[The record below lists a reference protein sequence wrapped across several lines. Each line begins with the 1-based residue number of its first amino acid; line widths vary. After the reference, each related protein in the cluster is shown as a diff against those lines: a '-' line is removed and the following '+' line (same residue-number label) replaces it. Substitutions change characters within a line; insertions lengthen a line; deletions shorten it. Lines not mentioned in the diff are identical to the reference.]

1 VPHDLVHVAQAL
13 NADVTQ
19 WIGHGPWSH
28 TSTSVRFCAH
38 ALPPLATSVVIVRE
52 RDFVPSPQDLE
63 HGCHASQSDKTQS
76 TGQACWLQER
86 ASVPCAHALPPFAG
100 AVIVRERCCVP
111 VSQDW
116 LHAPHVLHVS

>member
-1 VPHDLVHVAQAL
+1 MV
-13 NADVTQ
+13 
-19 WIGHGPWSH
+19 
-28 TSTSVRFCAH
+28 
-38 ALPPLATSVVIVRE
+38 VRE
-52 RDFVPSPQDLE
+52 RLWRPIPQVLL
-63 HGCHASQSDKTQS
+63 HAPHDDQSSNTQS